1 MLNENKMTQYLKKKT
16 WMEKNTIKKDLNK
29 KKFKVIHVHITNIF
43 FTLTVLLIF
52 F

>member
-1 MLNENKMTQYLKKKT
+1 MLNENKMTQYFKKKT
-16 WMEKNTIKKDLNK
+16 WMEKNTTKKDLNK
-29 KKFKVIHVHITNIF
+29 IFFKVIHVHITNIF